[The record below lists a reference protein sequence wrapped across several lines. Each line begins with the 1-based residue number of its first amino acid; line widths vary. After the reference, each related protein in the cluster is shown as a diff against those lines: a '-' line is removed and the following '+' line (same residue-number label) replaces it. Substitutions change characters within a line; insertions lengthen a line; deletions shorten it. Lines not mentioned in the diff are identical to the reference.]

1 MRNGGAHV
9 TLKAAA
15 KSDPKALAGAL
26 TRALRENG
34 ASAEIHAIGAGAVNQ
49 AMKAIAI
56 ARGHLVPA
64 GQDLICV
71 PAFTRIQ
78 IDGQERTGL
87 RLMVGLRNGLNGR

>member
-1 MRNGGAHV
+1 MTNGGAHV

-15 KSDPKALAGAL
+15 KSDAKKLAGAIAQ
-26 TRALRENG
+26 ALRANNG
-34 ASAEIHAIGAGAVNQ
+34 AEVHAIGAGAVNQ

-56 ARGHLVPA
+56 TRGHLAPS
-64 GQDLICV
+64 GQDLVCV
-71 PAFTRIQ
+71 PAFMRFQ